1 MIGWSVSQTLGSGSP
16 RAYAASV
23 AGLWIDLRRA
33 LSRLDTL
40 SADAESLPDR
50 REELPGL
57 QYELHCAAE
66 RVAGL
71 VPPEGAE
78 LEHEE
83 LADALADAR
92 ELTAEI
98 SDALVQGGPEA
109 AAPLLWDWR
118 GSLFRVRYARLR
130 LLRPERPAAPAP
142 SPSAPRPPRSPLPL
156 TATAVAAGCSLV
168 LLAAL
173 LGLWLLVALTLAL
186 TLAASLRLR
195 P

>member
-1 MIGWSVSQTLGSGSP
+1 MIEGSVSQTVGSGSP

-23 AGLWIDLRRA
+23 AGLWIDLRLA
-33 LSRLDTL
+33 LSRLDAL
-40 SADAESLPDR
+40 SADVETLPERHD
-50 REELPGL
+50 ELPAL

-71 VPPEGAE
+71 VPPEGVE

-83 LADALADAR
+83 LADALTDAR
-92 ELTAEI
+92 ELTSEVA
-98 SDALVQGGPEA
+98 DAIAHGGHEA
-109 AAPLLWDWR
+109 AAPLMWEWR

-130 LLRPERPAAPAP
+130 LQRPPRPPAPAAVLE
-142 SPSAPRPPRSPLPL
+142 APRPRSTVPV
-156 TATAVAAGCSLV
+156 TALAIATGCSLV

-173 LGLWLLVALTLAL
+173 LGLWLLVALTLTV
-186 TLAASLRLR
+186 TLAASLRLT